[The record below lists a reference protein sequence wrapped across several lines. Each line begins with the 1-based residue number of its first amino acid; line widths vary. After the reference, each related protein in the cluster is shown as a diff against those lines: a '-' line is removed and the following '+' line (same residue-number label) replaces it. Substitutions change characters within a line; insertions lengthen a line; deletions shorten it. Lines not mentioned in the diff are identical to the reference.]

1 MDIHELFI
9 GNNTPSPLL
18 AALALSLIQLNPNSS
33 LAADHR
39 AAPTSQR
46 YSPRRPHSRRHPSRS
61 RCRRTSQPWCS
72 STSVETEDQPS
83 AKRRLFSAVVKLD
96 GEEVR
101 EDLGAEDSK
110 EEDPRVEA
118 SVVTNGERDEHKA
131 SYLRSNGVGFRK
143 DGISRT
149 RMTDFDMALPEPT
162 PSESKLIQDANLVN
176 RN

>member
-1 MDIHELFI
+1 ITVRL
-9 GNNTPSPLL
+9 
-18 AALALSLIQLNPNSS
+18 
-33 LAADHR
+33 
-39 AAPTSQR
+39 
-46 YSPRRPHSRRHPSRS
+46 RHPRGI
-61 RCRRTSQPWCS
+61 RRGDHTPGG
-72 STSVETEDQPS
+72 TRLAVGAGGPPNRAVETEDQPS

>member
-18 AALALSLIQLNPNSS
+18 AALALSSPCGSDIPEVF
-33 LAADHR
+33 AAATTLP
-39 AAPTSQR
+39 AAPVSQ
-46 YSPRRPHSRRHPSRS
+46 
-61 RCRRTSQPWCS
+61 
-72 STSVETEDQPS
+72 SVPEDLPT
-83 AKRRLFSAVVKLD
+83 VLD